1 MGCFDG
7 EGGEIGY
14 VVGFVEQFGVAGLEE
29 DFGVALEGDGFD
41 VFAGDVAVGVDFVDE
56 GGTDEG
62 FDRHLVD
69 GCAAVDEVEGG
80 VEVGASVDAHVD
92 GGGVGGIAA
101 AGAATLG

>member
-1 MGCFDG
+1 MPSRRTTPWSRKARWTGTWLVGVGYGEVVEADEADAASDQFLGCFDG

-56 GGTDEG
+56 GGG
-62 FDRHLVD
+62 R
-69 GCAAVDEVEGG
+69 
-80 VEVGASVDAHVD
+80 
-92 GGGVGGIAA
+92 
-101 AGAATLG
+101 